1 MTGLAATKRGAAAT
15 VRQGPYVD
23 DKLCADH
30 VIRRA
35 VPPKLDNCTAN
46 LESMPLRMD
55 EGKKAQIGS
64 CPGWPGT
71 ENYTLLCAVD

>member
-55 EGKKAQIGS
+55 EG
-64 CPGWPGT
+64 
-71 ENYTLLCAVD
+71 